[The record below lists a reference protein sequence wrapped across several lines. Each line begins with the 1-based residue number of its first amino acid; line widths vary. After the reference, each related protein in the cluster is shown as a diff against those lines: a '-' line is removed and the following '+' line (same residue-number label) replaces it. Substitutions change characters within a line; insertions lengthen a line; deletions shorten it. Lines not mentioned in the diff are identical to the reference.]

1 MWFCFSTFKYIGSLW
16 QENEEIKLWTKLVA
30 TTVAGK
36 KPVSCSSK
44 LTVAIVVWRQP
55 IYADESH
62 THTHTHYR
70 LLFRLTVGHC
80 LLSLWKRLKLTMPL
94 LEPLLV
100 FAKKTLNCRTRLP
113 VASWKQKMPKRWHTT
128 WAYKQIKSTQ
138 RQHLRIASIGE
149 TSLSSA

>member
-62 THTHTHYR
+62 THTHT
-70 LLFRLTVGHC
+70 
-80 LLSLWKRLKLTMPL
+80 LS
-94 LEPLLV
+94 
-100 FAKKTLNCRTRLP
+100 
-113 VASWKQKMPKRWHTT
+113 S
-128 WAYKQIKSTQ
+128 
-138 RQHLRIASIGE
+138 
-149 TSLSSA
+149 SLSADCWPLSVESVKEVEANYACARATAGFC